1 MRAQLTISVAVW
13 VVRVRGCVRAAVAV
27 NSQVIRER
35 DARRPYLW
43 RASLVSVS
51 PNSNV
56 IAGSLAAYGISQVDD
71 TGNRF
76 LPASSSKCRGLP
88 ASDVTVCDR
97 CDTLA

>member
-1 MRAQLTISVAVW
+1 LENA
-13 VVRVRGCVRAAVAV
+13 
-27 NSQVIRER
+27 
-35 DARRPYLW
+35 
-43 RASLVSVS
+43 LVSVS